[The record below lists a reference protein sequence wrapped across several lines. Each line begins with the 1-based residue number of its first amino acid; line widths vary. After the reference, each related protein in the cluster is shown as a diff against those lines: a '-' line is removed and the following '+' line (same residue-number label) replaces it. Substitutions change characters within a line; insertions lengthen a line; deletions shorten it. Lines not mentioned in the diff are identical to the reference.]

1 MFNMQIKKLIV
12 AVLTVLTV
20 SAVNAGGVRTTTED
34 NQVLDPVPTGKGYA
48 RRDAKSPLRSESNS
62 VQTGLTKLTTAPT
75 ATGYGIIYHGG
86 KVMDGLT
93 NNIYYIWYGNWANN
107 TATTILPDLA
117 SSIGGSPMININTTY
132 KTSSQTISNQVG
144 FDPVVNQTFVTDTS
158 KYGLNLTDAN
168 IYYIV
173 SDAIKS
179 GKLPKDPNGV
189 YFVLTSQEVNASS
202 GFCRSYCGWHTYN
215 YILGTNIKYSFVGN
229 PARCPSTC
237 TGQPTKSPNNNVG
250 ADGMA
255 SVIVHELHEAI
266 TDPYLNAWYD
276 SRGYENAD
284 KCAWNFGTRSIATNG
299 SYYNVT
305 LGSRQ
310 FYIQQNWVNAQYK
323 GPGGVLN
330 GYCGLFI
337 L

>member
-1 MFNMQIKKLIV
+1 MFNIQIKKLIV
-12 AVLTVLTV
+12 AALTVLTV
-20 SAVNAGGVRTTTED
+20 SAVNAGSVRTTTKD
-34 NQVLDPVPTGKGYA
+34 NEILDPVPTGKGYA
-48 RRDAKSPLRSESNS
+48 RRDSKGPRRAE
-62 VQTGLTKLTTAPT
+62 VQTELTRLTTAPT

-93 NNIYYIWYGNWANN
+93 TNIYYIWYGNWANN
-107 TATTILPDLA
+107 TATTILSDLA
-117 SSIGGSPMININTTY
+117 SSYGGSPMASTNITY
-132 KTSSQTISNQVG
+132 KTSAQTITNQVS
-144 FDPVVNQTFVTDTS
+144 FNPAVNQTFTS
-158 KYGLNLTDAN
+158 TAKYGVNLTDAN

-173 SDAIKS
+173 SDAIKA

-189 YFVLTSQEVNASS
+189 YFVLTSQDVNATS

-229 PARCPSTC
+229 SARCPSTC
-237 TGQPTKSPNNNVG
+237 TGQPTKSPNDNVG

-255 SVIVHELHEAI
+255 SVLIHELHEAI

-284 KCAWNFGTRSIATNG
+284 KCAWNFGTKSIAANG

-305 LGSRQ
+305 FGARQ
-310 FYIQQNWVNAQYK
+310 YYIQQNWINAQYR
-323 GPGGVLN
+323 GPNGLAN